1 MGVKNENTGQVVHIR
16 EFGFFICIE
25 RRTTEIGPL
34 LVLFIPLFYL
44 WIVWVLDFF
53 VNDDLDAERG
63 NSTVWL
69 IRFLLS
75 VGFII
80 ALIIAWLSGD
90 PNAGFYDY

>member
-1 MGVKNENTGQVVHIR
+1 M
-16 EFGFFICIE
+16 
-25 RRTTEIGPL
+25 
-34 LVLFIPLFYL
+34 
-44 WIVWVLDFF
+44 LDFF
-53 VNDDLDAERG
+53 VNDDLDVERG